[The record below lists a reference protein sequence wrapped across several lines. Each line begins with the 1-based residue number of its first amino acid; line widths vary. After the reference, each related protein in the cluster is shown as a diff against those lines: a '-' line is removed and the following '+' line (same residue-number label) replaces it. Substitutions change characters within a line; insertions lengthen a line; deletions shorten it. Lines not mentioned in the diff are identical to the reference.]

1 MRAAV
6 VLIAASALA
15 GCKIDLT
22 TPEKSFRASYKEIA
36 CAQGEA
42 RFSGE
47 LDLSSFL
54 QLKGDIVDL
63 AKSMN
68 TKDRYCL
75 MKACQDFLAGTMRP
89 ELPEEC
95 KTDSEAT
102 TGEGS

>member
-1 MRAAV
+1 MRPAA
-6 VLIAASALA
+6 ALA

-36 CAQGEA
+36 CAQGET

-47 LDLSSFL
+47 LDVGSVLRVT
-54 QLKGDIVDL
+54 GDIADL

-68 TKDRYCL
+68 TEDRYCL

-95 KTDSEAT
+95 KTDS
-102 TGEGS
+102 